1 MRLIYIAS
9 GMLILL
15 SLFSCAKKEKGE
27 VIAEIDGLKITRE
40 EIDLQLPAG
49 TKNDTNIYEN
59 FKRDYIKK
67 AIFYKAAEEEGF
79 LKRPDIETKLKIEK
93 IKLVSESY
101 LDDKLSSITV
111 GENEVEK
118 MFDEFKDYFNKDAEL
133 LILYYKDTTQSSL
146 YKNILKLR
154 GWRLSREIKALMKS
168 NAVVGIDTIKSNLGE
183 LYLNLGKGFVES
195 VENLKVG
202 EIAGPI
208 SMDGF
213 YVYIKLLGATQVKY
227 NPDEIKSLLRD
238 YLLNKKKQSVEDS
251 LYNYLLTKYRVREV
265 TQ

>member
-1 MRLIYIAS
+1 MKYSNVVLSIF
-9 GMLILL
+9 LL
-15 SLFSCAKKEKGE
+15 GFFSCAKKEKGK

-40 EIDLQLPAG
+40 EIELQLPAG
-49 TKNDTNIYEN
+49 TKNDANIYEN

-67 AIFYKAAEEEGF
+67 AIFYKAALEEGF

-111 GENEVEK
+111 SENEVEK
-118 MFDEFKDYFNKDAEL
+118 MFNEFKDYFNKDAEL

-146 YKNILKLR
+146 YKNILKLPR
-154 GWRLSREIKALMKS
+154 WRLSREIKALMKS
-168 NAVVGIDTIKSNLGE
+168 NSVVGIDTIKSNLGE
-183 LYLNLGKGFVES
+183 LYLNLGRDFVKS
-195 VENLKVG
+195 VENLKIG

-208 SMDGF
+208 TMDGF
-213 YVYIKLLGATQVKY
+213 YVYIKLMGESYVKY
-227 NPDEIKSLLRD
+227 DPENIKSLLKD
-238 YLLNKKKQSVEDS
+238 YLLNKKRQSVEDS